1 MKYVAGIS
9 LGPVQRFIAAARQT
23 RDLAFGSQMLG
34 VLSTFAAQKAVSL
47 GAEVIFPA
55 VFDVASSNK
64 VVVQIDT
71 NPTDVGRIF
80 AEIEQATR
88 QELIRRAQEF
98 VQRFAPQDIESA
110 EAAVWQ
116 IQDVL
121 EIYWAAAPIV
131 NNSYADAIDTMEQA
145 LAARKNTR
153 NFVANST
160 ASNRFKSSLT
170 GTYESIIPAK
180 KYPDQLDSA
189 AVVRAKKLDLS
200 DMYGIDGSEYL
211 SGIDLFKRIGSL
223 NNQPFTFPSLASM
236 AARGSVMLLDADEQQ
251 QLNQQWHQVYGRD
264 FWSSDSAQQESLMEQ
279 IDDIR
284 DQLRTRAYQACRRA
298 NFAAISAAW
307 PEIDAC
313 LTGQESGD
321 SIDESTTLELLF
333 PVMRTFLRDQSLG
346 AMLDQFIAHHAI
358 QLPVVADSIAKRMHL
373 HALRMR
379 NPVNPYYG
387 LLLADGDRMGSFI
400 HEFAKHG
407 PDAHRELSTAMIH
420 FAADVRRIAQQAGG
434 EAIYAGGDDMLVL
447 VPTPQLLVCADQ
459 LQKSFVRFI
468 SIAMQRCEIAQT
480 PQLTPSLSMGAVVA
494 HFRESLQEALHLA
507 RETEA
512 RAKQVRN
519 ALAIQTAKRSGGNVT
534 VVGHWAHFV
543 PHMHAVAQ
551 LWHQK
556 QLPHGYA
563 YDIQQMIARIAPD
576 KDDPQARQLH
586 KIIRLES
593 QRILQQKRMSA
604 IDAVTAVFDDVKYI
618 ENPPDGGDTDP
629 ELRRLNQ
636 WVNEILVARML
647 NGSEEA

>member
-47 GAEVIFPA
+47 GADVIFPA

-88 QELIRRAQEF
+88 QELVRRAQEF
-98 VQRFAPQDIESA
+98 VQRFAPQHIESA
-110 EAAVWQ
+110 EAAIWQ

-160 ASNRFKSSLT
+160 ASNRFKSSMT

-180 KYPDQLDSA
+180 KYPDQADSA

-200 DMYGIDGSEYL
+200 DMYGIDGSVYL

-236 AARGSVMLLDADEQQ
+236 AARGSVMLLDADAQQ

-264 FWSSDSAQQESLMEQ
+264 FWSSDSVQQESLMEQ

-298 NFAAISAAW
+298 HFAAISAAW
-307 PEIDAC
+307 PEIDAL

-321 SIDESTTLELLF
+321 TIDSSTTLEMLF

-346 AMLDQFIAHHAI
+346 VMLDQFIAHHGI
-358 QLPVVADSIAKRMHL
+358 QLPVVADAIAKRMHL

-407 PDAHRELSTAMIH
+407 PD
-420 FAADVRRIAQQAGG
+420 
-434 EAIYAGGDDMLVL
+434 
-447 VPTPQLLVCADQ
+447 
-459 LQKSFVRFI
+459 
-468 SIAMQRCEIAQT
+468 
-480 PQLTPSLSMGAVVA
+480 
-494 HFRESLQEALHLA
+494 
-507 RETEA
+507 
-512 RAKQVRN
+512 
-519 ALAIQTAKRSGGNVT
+519 
-534 VVGHWAHFV
+534 
-543 PHMHAVAQ
+543 
-551 LWHQK
+551 
-556 QLPHGYA
+556 
-563 YDIQQMIARIAPD
+563 
-576 KDDPQARQLH
+576 
-586 KIIRLES
+586 
-593 QRILQQKRMSA
+593 
-604 IDAVTAVFDDVKYI
+604 
-618 ENPPDGGDTDP
+618 
-629 ELRRLNQ
+629 
-636 WVNEILVARML
+636 
-647 NGSEEA
+647 